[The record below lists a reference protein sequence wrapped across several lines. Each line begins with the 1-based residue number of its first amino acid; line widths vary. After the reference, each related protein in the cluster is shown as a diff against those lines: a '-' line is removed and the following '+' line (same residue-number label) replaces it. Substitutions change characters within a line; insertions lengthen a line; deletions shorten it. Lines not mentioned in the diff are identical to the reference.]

1 MRLHEVVD
9 LATSDAPPDRNT
21 IDEIVGK
28 GRRVQRRRRAGFAGA
43 GAALAVVAVSAAVA
57 LPSLSRGT
65 GETVAPPAAAPAV
78 NAAPVA
84 NWQFPDDPF
93 TFTFDAFEVGRW
105 KVAAP
110 IVASTSYQIASVY
123 LDGRKTN
130 DRSVT
135 DEEAAEMA
143 KNLELRKQGKA
154 RAGEPEKI
162 IYAYLVLY
170 RPGAFDPAKLSGA
183 KQLTV
188 DGKKAYQ
195 TFGPGHGGMAQRAL
209 AWEYADNAYAVLETH
224 SNGDDDPSA
233 EEMQKIVSGL
243 KPSAKP
249 AKATLPF
256 TLDYVPAGYQPVE
269 LGVHAMS
276 GLNGI
281 AAARE
286 GDYGGAIFSN
296 KPPATTGLIEPYG
309 GVDGA
314 NLPNSFEIFVVPAEN
329 SNQTTGTTEIKCG
342 NGFCTHRSPDGKVS
356 IQVASEGRLSDAE
369 MTKVLKGLK
378 LADVKD
384 DSTWTD
390 AATALS

>member
-43 GAALAVVAVSAAVA
+43 GAALAVVAVSAAAA
-57 LPSLSRGT
+57 LPSLSGGT
-65 GETVAPPAAAPAV
+65 GETALPPAAAPAV
-78 NAAPVA
+78 SSVAEA
-84 NWQFPDDPF
+84 NWQFPEDPF
-93 TFTFDAFEVGRW
+93 TFTFDAFDVGRW
-105 KVAAP
+105 HVAAP
-110 IVASTSYQIASVY
+110 IVASTSYQISSVY

-130 DRSVT
+130 DRAAT
-135 DEEAAEMA
+135 EEEAAEIA
-143 KNLELRKQGKA
+143 KKFERMKDGKA
-154 RAGEPEKI
+154 AAGEPEKT

-170 RPGAFDPAKLSGA
+170 RPGAFDPAKLAGA

-195 TFGPGHGGMAQRAL
+195 TGGPGNGGMTRRTL
-209 AWEYADNAYAVLETH
+209 AWEYADGAWAVLESH
-224 SNGDDDPSA
+224 SNGADDPSA
-233 EEMQKIVSGL
+233 EEMQKIVTGL

-249 AKATLPF
+249 AKAKLPF

-269 LGVHAMS
+269 IGVHAMS

-286 GDYGGAIFSN
+286 GDYGGAIFTN
-296 KPPATTGLIEPYG
+296 KPLATTGLVEPYG

-314 NLPNSFEIFVVPAEN
+314 NLPNSFEIFVVPSAN
-329 SNQTTGTTEIKCG
+329 SNQTTGSTAIKCG

-356 IQVASEGRLSDAE
+356 IQVASDGRLSDAE
-369 MTKVLKGLK
+369 MTKVLEGLK